1 MWLIGIL
8 KNKVQGCNL
17 FKFHALCKE
26 LKITHLSFADN
37 LLILI
42 AVNLLSIH
50 MVKEGL
56 EEFIATVCL
65 AVNPARVRFSAL
77 LYLRI

>member
-1 MWLIGIL
+1 M
-8 KNKVQGCNL
+8 
-17 FKFHALCKE
+17 CKD
-26 LKITHLSFADN
+26 LKITHLSYADN

-42 AVNLLSIH
+42 AANLLSIH

-56 EEFIATVCL
+56 EEFKATVCL

-77 LYLRI
+77 LFLRI